1 MDTSDVFAGVATHVV
16 FAGGPPPTPDERSQL
31 VDRLATV
38 RISRT
43 VAADSGIA
51 LADALGVG
59 APTGPAL
66 DVVLGDM
73 DSVDPGRLERASAEG
88 SAVERFPADK
98 DATDLELA
106 LDDAAAHAVPGDR
119 LVVVGTTSGRF
130 DHVLSTLLVLSAPA
144 YDAFERDAWLGG
156 ESIHVVQGAR
166 LLRLGAGTTFS
177 VLPVHG
183 DALGVT
189 ARGVRW
195 ELHAEVLPA
204 GTSRGVSNVAARDV
218 VGIEVA
224 DGTVLVVVPSDRERP
239 DGTGGADALQI
250 DDAEEAR

>member
-1 MDTSDVFAGVATHVV
+1 MSTHVV
-16 FAGGPPPTPDERSQL
+16 FAGGPPPTPAERSHL
-31 VDRLATV
+31 VDRLAVTEV
-38 RISRT
+38 ART

-59 APTGPAL
+59 TPPGPAL

-73 DSVDPGRLERASAEG
+73 DSVDPARLERAVADG
-88 SAVERFPADK
+88 VAVERFPSDK
-98 DATDLELA
+98 DTTDLELA
-106 LDDAAAHAVPGDR
+106 LDDVAAHAATGDR
-119 LVVVGTTSGRF
+119 LVVVATPAGRF
-130 DHVLSTLLVLSAPA
+130 DHVLAIVTTLAAPA
-144 YDAFERDAWLGG
+144 YDRFEREAWLGR
-156 ESIHVVQGAR
+156 ETVHVVTDGRTFEMA
-166 LLRLGAGTTFS
+166 AGTTFS

-204 GTSRGVSNVAARDV
+204 GTSRGVSNVAAGDRV
-218 VGIEVA
+218 EIEVA
-224 DGTVLVVVPSDRERP
+224 DGTVLVVVPSEQEEHRND
-239 DGTGGADALQI
+239 DQ